1 MLGWYRYG
9 FEKKRARTCDAE
21 LVFLYPVGSAGHV
34 VHFDVS
40 GERNMISLFF
50 MHRYDQYG
58 FNKKR
63 IGTRYAEY
71 VFLYLVGT
79 VGHIVHSG
87 VSGARNIN
95 AVFFLLGWA

>member
-1 MLGWYRYG
+1 
-9 FEKKRARTCDAE
+9 
-21 LVFLYPVGSAGHV
+21 
-34 VHFDVS
+34 
-40 GERNMISLFF
+40 MISLFF

-71 VFLYLVGT
+71 VFVHLVGT